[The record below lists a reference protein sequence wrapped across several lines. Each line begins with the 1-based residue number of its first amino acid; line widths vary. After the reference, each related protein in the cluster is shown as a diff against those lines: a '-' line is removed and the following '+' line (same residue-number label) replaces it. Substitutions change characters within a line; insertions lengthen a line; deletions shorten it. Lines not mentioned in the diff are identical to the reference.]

1 MKSVSLSVVIPT
13 LNAEKEIDALLKII
27 ESQSLKPRE
36 VLIVDSSSKDETLSI
51 ASTYAFVRCIEV
63 KRSKFNHGTT
73 RDVALR
79 STSGDFVCFLTQD
92 AVPATH
98 RYLEFLITPML
109 QDASIALVS
118 GRQLPKADARRF
130 EQLVR
135 DFNYPDYPIVRGK
148 SDIARCGIK
157 TFFASDVCSAYRRS
171 AYLECGGFSAVETS
185 EDMLMATRFIA
196 SGMRVAYNPNA
207 QVYHSHN
214 LTPAQQYARNK
225 VIGRFLQEHAS
236 DLMGANEVDEGKR
249 LVKYVAMNLLHE
261 RLFSELFAFGIDCAA
276 RLLGNR
282 RGRWEIRKG
291 RLKGRPK
298 EIDIHVCDS
307 R

>member
-13 LNAEKEIDALLKII
+13 LNAEKEIDTLLRII

-236 DLMGANEVDEGKR
+236 DLMGANEVGEGKR

-261 RLFSELFAFGIDCAA
+261 HLFSELFAFGIDCVA

-282 RGRWEIRKG
+282 RGRWEIRKERLEG
-291 RLKGRPK
+291 RSKVEHKHGS
-298 EIDIHVCDS
+298 DGQ
-307 R
+307 

>member
-13 LNAEKEIDALLKII
+13 LNAEKEIGALLRII

-79 STSGDFVCFLTQD
+79 STSGDFVCYLTQD

-135 DFNYPDYPIVRGK
+135 DFNYPDYPIVREK

-261 RLFSELFAFGIDCAA
+261 RLFSELLAFGIDCAA

-282 RGRWEIRKG
+282 RGRWEIRKV
-291 RLKGRPK
+291 RLKGKHK